1 MKIAFLPPAL
11 LHNLMIESRSFREF
25 MIEQATPNVSA
36 FEFETAVKNLVQ
48 RFSPTT
54 EKIAAI
60 KELRTFSERHMESF
74 HFFYGPLNGSSGA
87 CLGLADAK
95 RIVEKYL

>member
-25 MIEQATPNVSA
+25 MIEQSTPNVTA
-36 FEFETAVKNLVQ
+36 FEFQTAVRNLVQ
-48 RFSPTT
+48 KFSPWN

-60 KELRTFSERHMESF
+60 KELRTFSQNHMQSF
-74 HFFYGPLNGSSGA
+74 HFFYGPLNASSTT

-95 RIVEKYL
+95 RIVELYI